1 MISSLMLFGTLTF
14 AFMGRKNAR
23 HFDERTQRYTTAWT
37 PLSLPSL
44 LWWNTVL
51 LVISSATLEIARRE
65 HFREE
70 AVMDEWLG
78 LDRPTLRR
86 ALPLEAVTLVLSIGF
101 IVGQSVAWRDLYHQ
115 GAFAPANASSH
126 FYLALTGLHALH
138 LIGGMIVLVW
148 AIVAGL
154 AGISLESRQIAV
166 DITAWYWHAITVVW
180 FGIFALLLY
189 GQ

>member
-14 AFMGRKNAR
+14 ALMGRKNAM

-44 LWWNTVL
+44 LWWNTLL
-51 LVISSATLEIARRE
+51 LVVSSATLEVARRE

-70 AVMDEWLG
+70 VVMDEWLG

-86 ALPLEAVTLVLSIGF
+86 ALPWEGLTLLLSVGF
-101 IVGQSVAWRDLYHQ
+101 IVGQCVAWRDLYLQ
-115 GAFAPANASSH
+115 GAFAPANASSQ

-138 LIGGMIVLVW
+138 LVGGLLVLVW
-148 AIVAGL
+148 AIL
-154 AGISLESRQIAV
+154 AALIGKSLESRQIAV
-166 DITAWYWHAITVVW
+166 DITAWYWHAITLVW
-180 FGIFALLLY
+180 FGIFALLRY